1 MAARRFF
8 FQMPNEPASIRDP
21 LTYAIIGAALR
32 VRKALGCGL
41 LESAYHAFLCHELR
55 KVDLAFSTQE
65 TFPVVHEGVTV
76 QVGFRTDLVVENS
89 VVIEIKAVEKLLPVH
104 KAQLLTYMR
113 LAEKHKGLL
122 FNFNAIP
129 FSNGIIRMIL

>member
-1 MAARRFF
+1 M
-8 FQMPNEPASIRDP
+8 
-21 LTYAIIGAALR
+21 R

-41 LESAYHAFLCHELR
+41 LESAYQAFLCHELR
-55 KVDLAFSTQE
+55 KDGLAFSTQAS
-65 TFPVVHEGVTV
+65 FPVIHEGVTV
-76 QVGFRTDLVVENS
+76 PVGFRTDLIVENS
-89 VVIEIKAVEKLLPVH
+89 VIIEIKAVEKLLPVH

-129 FSNGIIRMIL
+129 FSDGIIRMIL